1 MHSIFKIYQTVL
13 KHKYAQSISQIFLSI
28 FLSGFCYLKP
38 LCSGGGIDV
47 DHDDHDN
54 KTRIVSDL
62 KMTARERYDP
72 GSLLL
77 LLYIHG
83 RVLFRLELQFIN
95 RLGFIFEIDNLSLY
109 CEICKFQR
117 KF

>member
-1 MHSIFKIYQTVL
+1 VIAYTAYIFKICQTVL
-13 KHKYAQSISQIFLSI
+13 KHKYDQSISQKNFEY

-38 LCSGGGIDV
+38 LCSGGIDV
-47 DHDDHDN
+47 DRDDHDN

-77 LLYIHG
+77 LLYILLRYMVESFLDWSYSQG
-83 RVLFRLELQFIN
+83 I
-95 RLGFIFEIDNLSLY
+95 
-109 CEICKFQR
+109 
-117 KF
+117 

>member
-1 MHSIFKIYQTVL
+1 M
-13 KHKYAQSISQIFLSI
+13 
-28 FLSGFCYLKP
+28 SGFCYLKP
-38 LCSGGGIDV
+38 LCSGGIDV

-95 RLGFIFEIDNLSLY
+95 RLGFIFEIDNLSLCLY
-109 CEICKFQR
+109 FKGNFNQIFCFVPYQFEDDCLR
-117 KF
+117 TV

>member
-1 MHSIFKIYQTVL
+1 M
-13 KHKYAQSISQIFLSI
+13 
-28 FLSGFCYLKP
+28 SGFCYLKP
-38 LCSGGGIDV
+38 LCSGGIDV

-83 RVLFRLELQFIN
+83 RVLFRLELQSGHPMN
-95 RLGFIFEIDNLSLY
+95 RLGPRFEDDCS
-109 CEICKFQR
+109 R
-117 KF
+117 TV